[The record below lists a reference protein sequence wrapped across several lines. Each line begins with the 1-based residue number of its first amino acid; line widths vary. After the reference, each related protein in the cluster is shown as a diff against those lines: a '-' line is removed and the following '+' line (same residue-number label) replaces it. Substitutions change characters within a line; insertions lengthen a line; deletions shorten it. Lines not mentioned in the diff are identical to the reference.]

1 MDAEEASGT
10 ERQSRIAVDFEASR
24 AELDRLLADPE
35 FHCTDRNKSFLK
47 FVAQAL
53 FKGRG
58 DSIKAYTVAVDVFGR
73 PASFDPT
80 TDPIVRI
87 EATRLRTCLSSYYDL
102 HATQGSVRIDLP
114 KGRYVPIFSRI
125 ATAAEA
131 DQASSVPAAP
141 ELLSPPRP
149 PQGLSRLYPSAR
161 MKWTTVTAGIAG
173 GVLVGL
179 ALLVGLLRPGGEPVL
194 SGKPV
199 VQLEMKLTGGPAD
212 SEAERLRDALMVALS
227 RFQTLRVMATESDPD
242 VAATGRASRFRITM
256 KYDGAA
262 SDRSVWWQIVDL
274 ASGEALRTDVEKAAA
289 APLASS
295 DAVDALVSRLAVRF
309 AGAKGLVNNLET
321 AREINNPTL
330 GNGCILR
337 ASLAIDAADVP
348 ALKQAQGCIEQTLA
362 LRPSDADSDA
372 ALSAV
377 LLALD
382 RPDAPTELT
391 RRALG
396 LADRAVALAP
406 DSARGAVAKMMAE
419 FRSGGIEAAVRSG
432 RRAVELNP
440 LNSAAKTKLGTILF
454 VSGQWEE
461 GTGLVMAGS
470 AIEDNALPEAETMLA
485 FDAYRRGDY
494 EDALGRLER
503 NAPSHCYCAQLLK
516 VATLGQLGRSD
527 DASQAIE
534 ALRRARPGFDRYF
547 LPTMARWQFE
557 PTLVASLQA
566 GLEKAGLQIQ

>member
-1 MDAEEASGT
+1 MNAEEVSGT
-10 ERQSRIAVDFEASR
+10 ERQSRVAVDFEASR
-24 AELDRLLADPE
+24 AELDRLLGDPD

-58 DSIKAYTVAVDVFGR
+58 ESIKAYTVAVDVFGR

-87 EATRLRTCLSSYYDL
+87 EATRLRACLSSYYDL
-102 HATQGSVRIDLP
+102 HARQGSVRIDLP

-131 DQASSVPAAP
+131 DQALWVPAAP
-141 ELLSPPRP
+141 ELLSPSQP
-149 PQGLSRLYPSAR
+149 PERLSRLYPSAR
-161 MKWTTVTAGIAG
+161 MKWGGATAGIVG
-173 GVLVGL
+173 GVLLGA
-179 ALLVGLLRPGGEPVL
+179 ALLVGFLGPGVGPVV
-194 SGKPV
+194 SEKPF
-199 VQLEMKLTGGPAD
+199 VQLEMKFNGSPAD
-212 SEAERLRDALMVALS
+212 LEAERLRDTLMVALS
-227 RFQTLRVMATESDPD
+227 RFQTLRVMATDND
-242 VAATGRASRFRITM
+242 VQPGGAARRYRITM
-256 KYDGAA
+256 KYTGGW
-262 SDRSVWWQIVDL
+262 DRAVWWQVVDL
-274 ASGEALRTDVEKAAA
+274 ASGEALRTDVEKTGTMTAT
-289 APLASS
+289 SS
-295 DAVDALVSRLAVRF
+295 DSVDALVNRLAVRF
-309 AGAKGLVNNLET
+309 AGTKGLFSHLET
-321 AREINNPTL
+321 AREIDNPTL

-362 LRPSDADSDA
+362 LRPSDADADA

-391 RRALG
+391 RRALS

-406 DSARGAVAKMMAE
+406 DSARVAVTKMMAE
-419 FRSGGIEAAVRSG
+419 FRSGGIEAAIRSG
-432 RRAVELNP
+432 RRAIELNP
-440 LNSAAKTKLGTILF
+440 LNSAAKTKLGTVLF

-461 GTGLVMAGS
+461 GIALVMAGS
-470 AIEDNALPEAETMLA
+470 AIEDDALPEAETMLA

-494 EDALGRLER
+494 EDALSRLER
-503 NAPSHCYCAQLLK
+503 NAPSHCYCAQLLQ

-527 DASQAIE
+527 DASQAME
-534 ALRRARPGFDRYF
+534 ALRRARPGFDKHF
-547 LPTMARWQFE
+547 LPTMARWQFA
-557 PTLVASLQA
+557 PTLVASLRA
-566 GLEKAGLQIQ
+566 GLEKAGLEIQ